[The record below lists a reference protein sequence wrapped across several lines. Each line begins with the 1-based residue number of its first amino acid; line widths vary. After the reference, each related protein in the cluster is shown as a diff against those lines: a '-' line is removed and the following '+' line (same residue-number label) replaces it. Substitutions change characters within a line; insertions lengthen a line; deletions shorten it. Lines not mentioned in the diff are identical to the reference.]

1 MSSSSG
7 TSSRHRMMLMLLQN
21 YKSVGSL
28 SADSSV
34 KSRDVSYRHKLES
47 PVGLCPFDAYGDNF
61 GGDTTK

>member
-7 TSSRHRMMLMLLQN
+7 TSSRHRMMLMLLEK
-21 YKSVGSL
+21 YKSIGSL

-34 KSRDVSYRHKLES
+34 KFRDVSYRHKVES
-47 PVGLCPFDAYGDNF
+47 PVGLCPFEAYCDKF